1 MKQFKMPSKRE
12 FQAMYPPGNDAF
24 DCAVRATL
32 DALPENSPNRMRVKR
47 KMSVGL
53 AAAVILVLALTC
65 AAVAAGLGVFGR
77 LAEQTANKGYSELYR
92 ALDEKSVSM
101 DETLNT
107 GGQTF
112 RLKQAYADENSLFVA
127 YEMTNMRPVVDYT
140 WMPTTKELAQMEQM
154 DDVQPDTGNEERD
167 AMICKLLE
175 DGAKTGAAG
184 AIWKIAYLSDG
195 AYLAGTDEYL
205 NILSGDETLRED
217 GTMIGVKELELPEK
231 LKNETSIAIEFVL
244 YRATEYD
251 FFDGKRWVQ
260 SMEDRTEQRIR
271 VDVLLN
277 ANEKAAVYHAER
289 TFPTYSV
296 AVDVTI
302 SDVKIHVKANLK
314 SLDGHPLGRE
324 KWTPGEMMDGG
335 LYLDGQPMHVISGMD
350 EGLETTDWT
359 MENDYTRPEQLPEK
373 LEWIPCYY
381 TETGTEERKEE
392 AVTIWLTQRPDL
404 QIQQVYVDDDKL
416 FLSYEMTGLYA
427 NADYSW
433 QPTDEDDAKM
443 QPIDSSMLEETE
455 DAFLQDFIREMKRI
469 AEQNGRA
476 SAKLVKN
483 QCSFGAYLN
492 ETGEYLE
499 PIFEHEKINLD
510 GSAIGM
516 KMFELQDMY
525 KNEKILPLT
534 FDLFEEETFYV
545 FDGTHWLILRGSQEP
560 LDTVHVDAPIR
571 SNEIQRI
578 FGVQKTVG
586 TTEIKIDVEISNV
599 TIQFSTNVKSL
610 DGHLF
615 SAKNENW
622 KKGDLAE
629 WRVCIDGEEGVALS
643 GNLDGLETT
652 NCIDEMIYIKPQI
665 EPEKLEWIPSF
676 YMEDGDGVHVDER
689 PEEAVTIW
697 LTQP

>member
-12 FQAMYPPGNDAF
+12 FQAMYPPENDAF
-24 DCAVRATL
+24 DCAVRATI

-140 WMPTTKELAQMEQM
+140 WMPTTEELAQMEQM

-167 AMICKLLE
+167 AMIRKLLE

-271 VDVLLN
+271 VDVPLN
-277 ANEKAAVYHAER
+277 ANEKATVYHAER
-289 TFPTYSV
+289 AFPTYSV

-314 SLDGHPLGRE
+314 SLNGHPLGRE

-335 LYLDGQPMHVISGMD
+335 LYLDGQPIHMISGMD

-359 MENDYTRPEQLPEK
+359 MEND
-373 LEWIPCYY
+373 
-381 TETGTEERKEE
+381 
-392 AVTIWLTQRPDL
+392 
-404 QIQQVYVDDDKL
+404 
-416 FLSYEMTGLYA
+416 
-427 NADYSW
+427 
-433 QPTDEDDAKM
+433 
-443 QPIDSSMLEETE
+443 
-455 DAFLQDFIREMKRI
+455 
-469 AEQNGRA
+469 
-476 SAKLVKN
+476 
-483 QCSFGAYLN
+483 
-492 ETGEYLE
+492 
-499 PIFEHEKINLD
+499 
-510 GSAIGM
+510 
-516 KMFELQDMY
+516 
-525 KNEKILPLT
+525 
-534 FDLFEEETFYV
+534 
-545 FDGTHWLILRGSQEP
+545 
-560 LDTVHVDAPIR
+560 
-571 SNEIQRI
+571 
-578 FGVQKTVG
+578 
-586 TTEIKIDVEISNV
+586 
-599 TIQFSTNVKSL
+599 
-610 DGHLF
+610 
-615 SAKNENW
+615 
-622 KKGDLAE
+622 
-629 WRVCIDGEEGVALS
+629 
-643 GNLDGLETT
+643 
-652 NCIDEMIYIKPQI
+652 
-665 EPEKLEWIPSF
+665 
-676 YMEDGDGVHVDER
+676 
-689 PEEAVTIW
+689 
-697 LTQP
+697 

>member
-140 WMPTTKELAQMEQM
+140 WMPTTEELAQMEQM
-154 DDVQPDTGNEERD
+154 DDVQPDKGNEERD
-167 AMICKLLE
+167 AMIRKLLE
-175 DGAKTGAAG
+175 DGAKNGAAG

-271 VDVLLN
+271 VDVPLN
-277 ANEKAAVYHAER
+277 ANEKAAVYHAEGRSRR
-289 TFPTYSV
+289 T
-296 AVDVTI
+296 
-302 SDVKIHVKANLK
+302 
-314 SLDGHPLGRE
+314 
-324 KWTPGEMMDGG
+324 
-335 LYLDGQPMHVISGMD
+335 
-350 EGLETTDWT
+350 
-359 MENDYTRPEQLPEK
+359 
-373 LEWIPCYY
+373 
-381 TETGTEERKEE
+381 
-392 AVTIWLTQRPDL
+392 
-404 QIQQVYVDDDKL
+404 
-416 FLSYEMTGLYA
+416 
-427 NADYSW
+427 
-433 QPTDEDDAKM
+433 
-443 QPIDSSMLEETE
+443 
-455 DAFLQDFIREMKRI
+455 
-469 AEQNGRA
+469 A
-476 SAKLVKN
+476 SRW
-483 QCSFGAYLN
+483 
-492 ETGEYLE
+492 
-499 PIFEHEKINLD
+499 
-510 GSAIGM
+510 M
-516 KMFELQDMY
+516 
-525 KNEKILPLT
+525 
-534 FDLFEEETFYV
+534 
-545 FDGTHWLILRGSQEP
+545 
-560 LDTVHVDAPIR
+560 
-571 SNEIQRI
+571 
-578 FGVQKTVG
+578 
-586 TTEIKIDVEISNV
+586 
-599 TIQFSTNVKSL
+599 
-610 DGHLF
+610 
-615 SAKNENW
+615 
-622 KKGDLAE
+622 
-629 WRVCIDGEEGVALS
+629 
-643 GNLDGLETT
+643 
-652 NCIDEMIYIKPQI
+652 
-665 EPEKLEWIPSF
+665 
-676 YMEDGDGVHVDER
+676 
-689 PEEAVTIW
+689 
-697 LTQP
+697 

>member
-32 DALPENSPNRMRVKR
+32 DALPGDSPNRMCVKR
-47 KMSVGL
+47 KVSVGL
-53 AAAVILVLALTC
+53 AAAVILALALTC

-92 ALDEKSVSM
+92 ALDEKSVNM

-107 GGQTF
+107 VGQTF

-140 WMPTTKELAQMEQM
+140 WMPTTEELAQMEQM
-154 DDVQPDTGNEERD
+154 DDVQPDTGDEERD
-167 AMICKLLE
+167 AMIRKLLE
-175 DGAKTGAAG
+175 DGAKNGAAG

-205 NILSGDETLRED
+205 NILSGDKTMRED

-271 VDVLLN
+271 VDVPLN
-277 ANEKAAVYHAER
+277 ANEKATGYHAER

-314 SLDGHPLGRE
+314 SLNGHPLGRE
-324 KWTPGEMMDGG
+324 KWVPGEMMDGG

-381 TETGTEERKEE
+381 TETGTEER
-392 AVTIWLTQRPDL
+392 
-404 QIQQVYVDDDKL
+404 
-416 FLSYEMTGLYA
+416 
-427 NADYSW
+427 
-433 QPTDEDDAKM
+433 
-443 QPIDSSMLEETE
+443 
-455 DAFLQDFIREMKRI
+455 
-469 AEQNGRA
+469 
-476 SAKLVKN
+476 
-483 QCSFGAYLN
+483 
-492 ETGEYLE
+492 
-499 PIFEHEKINLD
+499 
-510 GSAIGM
+510 
-516 KMFELQDMY
+516 
-525 KNEKILPLT
+525 
-534 FDLFEEETFYV
+534 
-545 FDGTHWLILRGSQEP
+545 
-560 LDTVHVDAPIR
+560 
-571 SNEIQRI
+571 
-578 FGVQKTVG
+578 
-586 TTEIKIDVEISNV
+586 
-599 TIQFSTNVKSL
+599 
-610 DGHLF
+610 
-615 SAKNENW
+615 
-622 KKGDLAE
+622 
-629 WRVCIDGEEGVALS
+629 
-643 GNLDGLETT
+643 
-652 NCIDEMIYIKPQI
+652 
-665 EPEKLEWIPSF
+665 
-676 YMEDGDGVHVDER
+676 

>member
-12 FQAMYPPGNDAF
+12 FQAMYPPENDAF
-24 DCAVRATL
+24 DCAVRATI

-140 WMPTTKELAQMEQM
+140 WMPTTEELAQMEQI

-167 AMICKLLE
+167 AMIRKLLE
-175 DGAKTGAAG
+175 DGAKNGAAG

-231 LKNETSIAIEFVL
+231 LKNETSITIEFVL

-260 SMEDRTEQRIR
+260 NMEDRTEQRIR
-271 VDVLLN
+271 VDVPLN
-277 ANEKAAVYHAER
+277 ANENAAVYHAER

-314 SLDGHPLGRE
+314 SLNGHPLGRE

-335 LYLDGQPMHVISGMD
+335 LYLDGQPMHMISGMD

-381 TETGTEERKEE
+381 TETGTEER
-392 AVTIWLTQRPDL
+392 P
-404 QIQQVYVDDDKL
+404 
-416 FLSYEMTGLYA
+416 
-427 NADYSW
+427 
-433 QPTDEDDAKM
+433 
-443 QPIDSSMLEETE
+443 EET
-455 DAFLQDFIREMKRI
+455 
-469 AEQNGRA
+469 
-476 SAKLVKN
+476 
-483 QCSFGAYLN
+483 
-492 ETGEYLE
+492 
-499 PIFEHEKINLD
+499 
-510 GSAIGM
+510 
-516 KMFELQDMY
+516 
-525 KNEKILPLT
+525 
-534 FDLFEEETFYV
+534 
-545 FDGTHWLILRGSQEP
+545 
-560 LDTVHVDAPIR
+560 
-571 SNEIQRI
+571 
-578 FGVQKTVG
+578 
-586 TTEIKIDVEISNV
+586 
-599 TIQFSTNVKSL
+599 
-610 DGHLF
+610 
-615 SAKNENW
+615 
-622 KKGDLAE
+622 
-629 WRVCIDGEEGVALS
+629 
-643 GNLDGLETT
+643 
-652 NCIDEMIYIKPQI
+652 
-665 EPEKLEWIPSF
+665 
-676 YMEDGDGVHVDER
+676 
-689 PEEAVTIW
+689 VTIW